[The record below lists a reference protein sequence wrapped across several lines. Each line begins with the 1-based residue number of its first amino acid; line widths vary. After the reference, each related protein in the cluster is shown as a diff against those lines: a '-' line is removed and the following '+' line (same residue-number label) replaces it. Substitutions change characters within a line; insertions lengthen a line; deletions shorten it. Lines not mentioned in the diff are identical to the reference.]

1 MKFPNPFEAF
11 NKTKEGFKEGAEGT
25 TDGVDETT
33 VEISGNILTT
43 ASTKKADD
51 KISWVIFSM
60 CVAWLFL
67 TACVMFVISTMNKH
81 ISNTIMKLL
90 AYCGLIYGLL
100 LCMTPLYYKAI
111 YNDAPLV
118 SKVFKIVTIM
128 FLCIVAPVGILL
140 LPQCHFVEIFGNT
153 IGYSSLRTNNPF
165 NPLIIFKYL
174 AAFESTDLGCFSR
187 DNFTSRA
194 FPEAEIDLTPLINIF
209 SVSNTNIDNE
219 DKKFDEI
226 FDKFMDKAI
235 IRKKESLNQ
244 NTWNCDFV
252 FKEAIDPMTIDKEE
266 VTIIKE
272 KIRKAAIVKHQ
283 IGEYVWLYIASI
295 VATIASINQLSFD

>member
-11 NKTKEGFKEGAEGT
+11 NKTKEGFKE
-25 TDGVDETT
+25 GVDETT

-51 KISWVIFSM
+51 NISWVIFSM

-67 TACVMFVISTMNKH
+67 TACVMLLIATFNIP
-81 ISNTIMKLL
+81 NTIMKLL
-90 AYCGLIYGLL
+90 AYSGLIYGLL

-111 YNDAPLV
+111 YNDYPLAK
-118 SKVFKIVTIM
+118 KVFKIVTIM
-128 FLCIVAPVGILL
+128 FLYIVAPVVILL
-140 LPQCHFVEIFGNT
+140 LPPCHFVEIFGNT

-174 AAFESTDLGCFSR
+174 AAFNPTDLGCFSR

-209 SVSNTNIDNE
+209 SVSETNIDND
-219 DKKFDEI
+219 DKKFDNI
-226 FDKFMDKAI
+226 FNKFMEKAI
-235 IRKKESLNQ
+235 IRKNVSLDQ

-252 FKEAIDPMTIDKEE
+252 FKEAIESQEDAENE
-266 VTIIKE
+266 VTIIKTE
-272 KIRKAAIVKHQ
+272 IRKAAVVKHQ

>member
-11 NKTKEGFKEGAEGT
+11 NKTKEGFKE
-25 TDGVDETT
+25 GVDETT

-51 KISWVIFSM
+51 NISWVIFSM

-67 TACVMFVISTMNKH
+67 TACVMFLISTFKKRVKT
-81 ISNTIMKLL
+81 TIMKLL
-90 AYCGLIYGLL
+90 AYSGLIYGFL
-100 LCMTPLYYKAI
+100 LCMTALYYKAI
-111 YNDAPLV
+111 YNDYPLAK
-118 SKVFKIVTIM
+118 KVFKIVTIM
-128 FLCIVAPVGILL
+128 FLCIFTTVGILL

-174 AAFESTDLGCFSR
+174 AAFESTDLSCFSR

-209 SVSNTNIDNE
+209 SVSETNIDDNDE
-219 DKKFDEI
+219 KFNNI
-226 FDKFMDKAI
+226 FDAFMDKAI
-235 IRKKESLNQ
+235 IRKDIGLDST
-244 NTWNCDFV
+244 TWNCDFI
-252 FKEAIDPMTIDKEE
+252 FKTGYKSMTIDHDE
-266 VTIIKE
+266 VTKIKE

>member
-11 NKTKEGFKEGAEGT
+11 NKTKEGFKEGV
-25 TDGVDETT
+25 DGTT

-51 KISWVIFSM
+51 NISWVIFSM

-67 TACVMFVISTMNKH
+67 TACVMFLISIFN
-81 ISNTIMKLL
+81 IPNTIMKLL
-90 AYCGLIYGLL
+90 AYSGLIYGFL

-111 YNDAPLV
+111 YNDAPRIN
-118 SKVFKIVTIM
+118 KVFKIVTIM
-128 FLCIVAPVGILL
+128 FLCIFTTVGILL

-174 AAFESTDLGCFSR
+174 AAFESTDLSCFSR

-209 SVSNTNIDNE
+209 SVSETNIDNKDE
-219 DKKFDEI
+219 KFDEI
-226 FDKFMDKAI
+226 FENFMEKAI
-235 IRKKESLNQ
+235 IRENEHLQ
-244 NTWNCDFV
+244 QETWNCDFV
-252 FKEAIDPMTIDKEE
+252 FKRGDELNDISDNVVE
-266 VTIIKE
+266 IKE

>member
-11 NKTKEGFKEGAEGT
+11 NKTKEGFKEGV
-25 TDGVDETT
+25 DGTT

-51 KISWVIFSM
+51 NISWVIFSM

-67 TACVMFVISTMNKH
+67 TACVMLLISIFN

-90 AYCGLIYGLL
+90 AYSGLIYGLL

-153 IGYSSLRTNNPF
+153 IGYSSLRTNSPF

-209 SVSNTNIDNE
+209 SVSETNIKTE
-219 DKKFDEI
+219 DEKFNNI
-226 FDKFMDKAI
+226 FKNFMEKAI
-235 IRKKESLNQ
+235 IRGEDADP
-244 NTWNCDFV
+244 NTWNCDFI
-252 FKEAIDPMTIDKEE
+252 FKREFDEITMHYDVVDE
-266 VTIIKE
+266 IKNE
-272 KIRKAAIVKHQ
+272 IRKAAIVKHQ

-295 VATIASINQLSFD
+295 VATIASINELSLG